1 MNHLL
6 KAISEANNYLLK
18 ETTIQDALQNCINAL
33 GSNILIDRCY
43 IFKNEIVNENLVLN
57 YEFEWCKPGTIPFI
71 NSPDLSGISYDAFPG
86 LYTPLSQNLPFYGL
100 VKESTN
106 DYFKELMEMQDIKA
120 YLFTPIFSN
129 NIFWGWI
136 GFDDCE
142 NETIWAQEEVNALHT
157 VAHNIGLRLN
167 QEKVRF
173 DLEKTLNELDFYMQ
187 GSNQAKWEWNL
198 ITNEVKFTYNWFGML
213 GYKEG
218 ELEHKFETWQSRVHP
233 NDIVETQFK
242 IKQFIAR
249 KTDKYEGI
257 FRMKH
262 KLGHYVWIKYSAI
275 MLNNGFGVAEKI
287 IGTHIDISEIK
298 TKEIELAKQRNEYDH
313 LVNNLAE
320 IIFKTDLEGK
330 LIFLNNRWEEITGHN
345 INSCINTNIFDYLE
359 NVSIEQAKEQLFN
372 SKESK
377 GFEVQLLKKNKEKI
391 WGLLLLNIDLD
402 FSTDQKIIIGSIT
415 NINDT
420 INFKNKLAISEQ
432 KYRFI
437 ADNTSDFIMQHQKE
451 GTITY
456 ASNNS
461 KKITGYS
468 PAELLMKDPYSFFH
482 PDDIE
487 RVKKQHANILENKH
501 EIITFRFQK
510 KSGKY
515 VWLETY
521 SKTIL
526 DDENNIIGI
535 QTSSRDI
542 TERVKDRE
550 NIQQALVKEKELNEL
565 KSGFVTMASHQF
577 RTPLSVIY
585 SNVELLNYKMN
596 LLKIDKK
603 EEIERISDRISN
615 EVNRMTELMNNIL
628 VFGAYES
635 NNLKVEIKD
644 IDLNSFIENLIETY
658 FNNEKDGRKI
668 IVNNPIF
675 NGNIQSDESLLTH
688 ILNNLISNAFKY
700 SEGSA
705 NPIIKIEYEKEHF
718 KIEII
723 DFGCGIPE
731 DETKHLFKS
740 FFRGSNTSTIKGSG
754 LGLIIAKQFT
764 ELLNGTISISSR
776 ENEITIV
783 TLEFPYKQ
791 NTQTQTELN

>member
-18 ETTIQDALQNCINAL
+18 ENNVHDALQNCINAL

-43 IFKNEIVNENLVLN
+43 IFKNEIVENTLILN
-57 YEFEWCKPGTIPFI
+57 YEYEWCKEGTIPFI
-71 NSPDLSGISYDAFPG
+71 DNPDLSGLTYDEFPG
-86 LYTPLSQNLPFYGL
+86 LYPSLSQNLPLYGL

-106 DYFKELMEMQDIKA
+106 AYFRELMEMQDIKA

-129 NIFWGWI
+129 NVFWGWI

-142 NETIWAQEEVNALHT
+142 NERIWLEEEVNALHT

-198 ITNEVKFTYNWFGML
+198 VTNEVKFTYNWFGML
-213 GYKEG
+213 GYQDD
-218 ELEHKFETWQSRVHP
+218 ELEHTYETWQSRVHP
-233 NDIVETQFK
+233 NDIVETHYK
-242 IKQFIAR
+242 LERFIAR

-262 KLGHYVWIKYSAI
+262 KNGSYIWIKYSAI
-275 MLNNGFGVAEKI
+275 MIDNDFGVAEKI

-320 IIFKTDLEGK
+320 IIFKTDLNGNI
-330 LIFLNNRWEEITGHN
+330 IFLNNRWEEITGHN
-345 INSCINTNIFDYLE
+345 INSCIHKNIFDFLE
-359 NVSIEQAKEQLFN
+359 NVTLEEAKEQLFN

-377 GFEVQLLKKNKEKI
+377 GFEVQLLKKNEEKI

-402 FSTDQKIIIGSIT
+402 FTTDQKIIIGSIT
-415 NINDT
+415 DINDT

-437 ADNTSDFIMQHQKE
+437 ADNTSDFIMQHQKD

-468 PAELLMKDPYSFFH
+468 PAELLSKDPYSFFH

-487 RVKKQHANILENKH
+487 RVKKQHANILENKN
-501 EIITFRFQK
+501 EIITFRFK
-510 KSGKY
+510 KKNGKY

-526 DDENNIIGI
+526 DNKNKIVGI

-550 NIQQALVKEKELNEL
+550 NIQQALIKEKELNEL

-585 SNVELLNYKMN
+585 SNVELLNYKMEI
-596 LLKIDKK
+596 LKFDKK
-603 EEIERISDRISN
+603 EEIERISSRISN

-635 NNLKVEIKD
+635 NNLKIDIKD
-644 IDLNSFIENLIETY
+644 INLNSFIENLIETY

-668 IVNNPIF
+668 IIDNPVF
-675 NGNIQSDESLLTH
+675 NGSIQSDESLLTH

-700 SEGSA
+700 SVGSS
-705 NPIIKIEYEKEHF
+705 NPVIKIEYKKEKF

-723 DFGCGIPE
+723 DFGCGIPK

-764 ELLNGTISISSR
+764 ELLNGTISIESK

-791 NTQTQTELN
+791 NTELQKLN